1 MSFKLRVS
9 LSHKMGEPNLGSR
22 GSSITIEK
30 DIESSLVTAPAELK
44 EQIQLL
50 FALARTSLPEV
61 LGTSHDNAPGLGDA
75 WPAGESGTGTSHS
88 DNQAN
93 G

>member
-1 MSFKLRVS
+1 
-9 LSHKMGEPNLGSR
+9 
-22 GSSITIEK
+22 
-30 DIESSLVTAPAELK
+30 
-44 EQIQLL
+44 LL